1 MKKLRNKKHQVKKSK
16 QKHVK
21 HQPNKQSSNSINGIS
36 YTRQKTLASA
46 LNHPRR
52 EQFWDVIEAID
63 ESQAIEIALFQG
75 MKKELEGIKKWY
87 GEKPDHPY
95 RLARVLL
102 YEALLPFEVE
112 LQPFRLL

>member
-21 HQPNKQSSNSINGIS
+21 HQPNKQSANSS
-36 YTRQKTLASA
+36 SCVVFTPEKTLASA

-63 ESQAIEIALFQG
+63 ESQAREIALFQG
-75 MKKELEGIKKWY
+75 MKKELAGIKKMVR
-87 GEKPDHPY
+87 GKTRPP
-95 RLARVLL
+95 
-102 YEALLPFEVE
+102 LPISSCYS
-112 LQPFRLL
+112 L